1 MAKGGGKKRT
11 YVRDGNG
18 RFASTP
24 GGGKSAALKGGTLSK
39 RSSLK
44 GSRAKLAA
52 KDKADPSIRNT
63 LSTRAQKGAV
73 TRGNKALRA
82 AKAASQRTAV
92 GRSRAGTVAKGKKSP
107 VLKTTVLKPQAARVP
122 ASQRPGS
129 MTSTL
134 RATMGALTKADA
146 RRIREVELITGQKV
160 KPTAAG
166 AKAGKEA
173 GARVR
178 ATAKSGK
185 VSDTLRAGLR
195 ELAQSDARTMRGM
208 AGIARDATPKVAGGK
223 GGKALKGAKKGSSS
237 QEPVTVQKAIAG
249 KGYKIPPRPAATT
262 AVRSSSDQPSKPKT
276 QAKTQADSGK
286 RVEKRIAS
294 IMDRRINR
302 SASPEKQF
310 KALQTQKRAAEYLR
324 AASKFAERKN
334 VSLSKAL
341 QSGPKNSTKPKPP
354 TRAKGKPRKPK
365 A

>member
-1 MAKGGGKKRT
+1 MAKGGGKKRS

-24 GGGKSAALKGGTLSK
+24 GGGKSAALKGGTLGK

-52 KDKADPSIRNT
+52 KDAADPSIRNT

-92 GRSRAGTVAKGKKSP
+92 GRSKAGTVAKGKRSP
-107 VLKTTVLKPQAARVP
+107 VLKATVLKPQAARVP

-134 RATMGALTKADA
+134 RATMGALAKADA
-146 RRIREVELITGQKV
+146 KRIREIESITGQKM
-160 KPTAAG
+160 KPTAAD

-178 ATAKSGK
+178 ATAK
-185 VSDTLRAGLR
+185 
-195 ELAQSDARTMRGM
+195 
-208 AGIARDATPKVAGGK
+208 

-237 QEPVTVQKAIAG
+237 EEPVTVQKAIAG
-249 KGYKIPPRPAATT
+249 KGYKIPPRPTATT
-262 AVRSSSDQPSKPKT
+262 AVRSLSDQPSKPKT